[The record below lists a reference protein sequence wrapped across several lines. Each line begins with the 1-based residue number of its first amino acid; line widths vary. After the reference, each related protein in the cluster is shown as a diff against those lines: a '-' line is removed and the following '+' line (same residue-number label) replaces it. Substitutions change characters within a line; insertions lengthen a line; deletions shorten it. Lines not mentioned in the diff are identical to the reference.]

1 MRRVMIV
8 DDEPIIVQGL
18 LSMLGESELDI
29 DLYGAYSGEEA
40 LTLLS
45 QTRMDIVVSDVRMPG
60 MDGFQ
65 LMNKIHEDWPEC
77 RVIFLSGHSEFDM
90 IYRAIQGEA
99 VTFLLKTEGFD
110 KITATL
116 RDTINDLDR
125 VQRHQETQAR
135 LSAQE
140 EVTRQMLQR
149 EALSALVRGRSRKI
163 YAAALEIDLDQ
174 PMLPPVRLY

>member
-40 LTLLS
+40 LSLLS

-65 LMNKIHEDWPEC
+65 LMNKILYLRPPLC
-77 RVIFLSGHSEFDM
+77 T
-90 IYRAIQGEA
+90 Q
-99 VTFLLKTEGFD
+99 KTC
-110 KITATL
+110 K
-116 RDTINDLDR
+116 
-125 VQRHQETQAR
+125 
-135 LSAQE
+135 
-140 EVTRQMLQR
+140 
-149 EALSALVRGRSRKI
+149 K
-163 YAAALEIDLDQ
+163 
-174 PMLPPVRLY
+174 